1 MMKHLFSA
9 LAIFLLLC
17 DGVTQDPQNLDRF
30 ILTPPPPASP
40 RINGP
45 AIYGARP
52 GSPFLYR
59 IPCTGERPMEFNA
72 EPLPEGVQM
81 DPATGIISGS
91 AGAPGTYRV
100 RLTARNAHG
109 EFSRDFNIVVGDR
122 LALTPPMG
130 WNSWYI
136 HYDRISDK
144 TMREAADQMIATGM
158 ADYGYQYV
166 NIDDCW
172 MRKLESD
179 SPGLGGPRRDSDG
192 VIIPNE
198 RFPDMTAM
206 TEYIHSKGLKAGIYI
221 SPGPSTCAGYEGSYG
236 HEALDAS
243 TFARW
248 GFDFLKYD
256 WCSYGQKAKGRS
268 REKYIKP
275 YRVMWDLLHRLD
287 RDIVLNLC
295 QYGMGDV
302 WTWGGEVGNC
312 WRTTG
317 DLGLEKGGALPGFYH
332 IGFSNAQHW
341 EYAKP
346 GSWNDPDYILIGWV
360 GDAHSMAVGKL
371 TSLTPHEQYSY
382 MSMWCLMAAP
392 LIFSGDMARLDPF
405 TLNVLCNHEVIA
417 VDQDLLGKQ
426 ARIVRHTE
434 GDFVLLKELEDGSK
448 ALGIFKLKNETATV
462 RVSFDEIGLGG
473 KQLFRDLWRQ
483 KELGTTENFFQAE
496 IPAHGVS
503 LVRIREQD

>member
-1 MMKHLFSA
+1 MKHLLST
-9 LAIFLLLC
+9 LAIFLLMY
-17 DGVTQDPQNLDRF
+17 GGHSQDPQNLDRF
-30 ILTPPPPASP
+30 ILTPPPPVSP
-40 RINGP
+40 RITGP
-45 AIYGARP
+45 EIYGVRP
-52 GSPFLYR
+52 GSPFVYR
-59 IPCTGERPMEFNA
+59 IPCTGERPVEFDA
-72 EPLPEGVQM
+72 EGLPEGMQL
-81 DPATGIISGS
+81 DPSAGIISGS
-91 AGAPGTYRV
+91 ASEPGTYAV
-100 RLTARNAHG
+100 RLVAKNAHG
-109 EFSRDFNIVVGDR
+109 EFVRDLKIVVGDQ

-179 SPGLGGPRRDSDG
+179 NPGLGGQRRDLEG

-198 RFPDMTAM
+198 RFPGMPAM
-206 TEYIHSKGLKAGIYI
+206 TGYIHSKGLKAGIYI

-243 TFARW
+243 TFAGW

-256 WCSYGQKAKGRS
+256 WCSYSEKARGETK
-268 REKYIKP
+268 EEFMKP
-275 YRVMWDLLHRLD
+275 YQVMWDLLLRTD
-287 RDIVLNLC
+287 RDILLNLC

-302 WTWGGEVGNC
+302 WTWGGEVGHC

-317 DLGLEKGGALPGFYH
+317 DLGLEKGGDLPGFYH
-332 IGFSNAQHW
+332 IGFSNAEHW

-360 GDAHSMAVGKL
+360 GDARNMAVGKL
-371 TSLTPHEQYSY
+371 TALSPHEQYSY

-392 LIFSGDMARLDPF
+392 LIFSGDMAKLDAF

-417 VDQDLLGKQ
+417 VDQDPLGKQ

-434 GDFVLLKELEDGSK
+434 EDFVLLKEMEDGSK
-448 ALGIFKLKNETATV
+448 AMGVFNLKNEAAAV
-462 RVSFDEIGLGG
+462 NVSFNEIDLNG
-473 KQLFRDLWRQ
+473 KQLFRDLWLQ
-483 KELGTTENFFQAE
+483 KDLGMVENYFQAE
-496 IPAHGVS
+496 LPAHGVS
-503 LVRIREQD
+503 MVRIRDQH